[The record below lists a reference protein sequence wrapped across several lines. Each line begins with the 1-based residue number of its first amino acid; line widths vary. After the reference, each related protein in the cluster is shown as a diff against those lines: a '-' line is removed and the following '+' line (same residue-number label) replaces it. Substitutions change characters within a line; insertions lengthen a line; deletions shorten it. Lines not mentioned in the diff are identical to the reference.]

1 MALLN
6 LTIGSFSSGV
16 VAATSSYESIATSS
30 PSGVST
36 ITFSSIP
43 ATYKSLQIRFNIISA
58 TAGNVISMQFNG
70 DTAAN
75 YRYHNLYGFNST
87 AVASAPASAQ
97 ANMRIFGVGY
107 GTVTTYPNVGI
118 IDIIDYASTT
128 KNKTVKTM
136 SGANNNVAAES
147 EIDLE
152 SGLWMDVSAV
162 TSVTFFSGANFNT
175 GSSIALYGIK

>member
-1 MALLN
+1 MTPMLGIMASAAM
-6 LTIGSFSSGV
+6 GSKQ
-16 VAATSSYESIATSS
+16 SSYESIATST

-43 ATYKSLQIRFNIISA
+43 ATYSSLQIRFNVISA
-58 TAGNVISMQFNG
+58 TAADVIYMQFNG

-87 AVASAPASAQ
+87 VVASAPANAQ
-97 ANMRIFGVGY
+97 SNMRIFGVGY

-136 SGANNNVAAES
+136 SGADNNTAANS

-152 SGLWMDVSAV
+152 SGLWMSTTAVSSL
-162 TSVTFFSGANFNT
+162 TIGSGVNFNT
-175 GSSIALYGIK
+175 GSTFALYGIKG